1 VVRRPWWPRGNPE
14 PARRM
19 SRLCLLTRQACG
31 ACVALVWHVWHL
43 GKQSATRETLI
54 LQGFEAR
61 VALEALVFDLDLE
74 TKNRK
79 MMFYLTPVKQIEPQ
93 TKCHTRHTCLK
104 PLWRKVSSVWH
115 LLHQSATQAP
125 HPPHVP
131 LPRKTPLPQPESWG
145 SVGRFWVVQSKM
157 RGEPPSSPRTDVY
170 TSLFSF
176 TVPIIAIT
184 PVL

>member
-14 PARRM
+14 PAHPS

-79 MMFYLTPVKQIEPQ
+79 MMFYLTPVKQIEP
-93 TKCHTRHTCLK
+93 K
-104 PLWRKVSSVWH
+104 
-115 LLHQSATQAP
+115 QSATPATRASNP
-125 HPPHVP
+125 YGARFPACGTYSTKVPPKRHTRLTCHSPEKRHSPSPKAGGVLDDSGLSKVKCEVNPPVRLALTFTRHYSVLQFP
-131 LPRKTPLPQPESWG
+131 L
-145 SVGRFWVVQSKM
+145 
-157 RGEPPSSPRTDVY
+157 
-170 TSLFSF
+170 
-176 TVPIIAIT
+176 
-184 PVL
+184 